1 MLSRAPWAWALS
13 ALCAGT
19 AVAGCT
25 PPQEAAAPAAPA
37 PGSTPPPDAA
47 TRRVSF
53 AWTDLK
59 GRAVDSASMLGRTT
73 VIAFIATYDV
83 ASQAEA
89 RFLTSISRRHVPR
102 LNVAI
107 VVLEQKTNA
116 PMVEAFVDTLG
127 ITYPVAFADEAT
139 LAGHGPFEGLHHVPS
154 VVVLDRE
161 GHERARHLGFLDEQQ
176 LDALIKEAE
185 AAARP

>member
-1 MLSRAPWAWALS
+1 MAATPRADRALL
-13 ALCAGT
+13 AL
-19 AVAGCT
+19 AVSLAACT
-25 PPQEAAAPAAPA
+25 PAKDASDTAAPDQASA
-37 PGSTPPPDAA
+37 PPPDAE
-47 TRRVSF
+47 RRVVSY

-59 GRAVDSASMLGRTT
+59 GKPLDTASMLGRTT

-89 RFLTSISRRHVPR
+89 RFLTAISRRHVPR

-107 VVLEQKTNA
+107 VVLEQQTNR
-116 PMVEAFVDTLG
+116 PMVEAFVETLG
-127 ITYPVAFADEAT
+127 ITYPVAFADAET

-154 VVVLDRE
+154 IVVLDKQ

-176 LDALIKEAE
+176 LDGLVKEAE
-185 AAARP
+185 AAAAK

>member
-1 MLSRAPWAWALS
+1 MSSPMAATLRADLVLALGLSI
-13 ALCAGT
+13 
-19 AVAGCT
+19 VGCT
-25 PPQEAAAPAAPA
+25 PAKDAEVPAASDSA
-37 PGSTPPPDAA
+37 SEPPPDAA

-53 AWTDLK
+53 SWMDLK
-59 GRAVDSASMLGRTT
+59 GRPLDSASMLGRTT

-89 RFLTSISRRHVPR
+89 RFLTAISRRHAPR

-107 VVLEQKTNA
+107 VVLEQQANQ
-116 PMVEAFVDTLG
+116 PMVEAFVETLG
-127 ITYPVAFADEAT
+127 ITYPVAFADAAT

-176 LDALIKEAE
+176 LDALVKEAE
-185 AAARP
+185 EAAR